1 MVHARFKKYCLASL
15 LTLASLLRASPAHA
29 LVFADTFNTI
39 IDSSWWAVGSDG
51 ASSVVGTGSH
61 LELTQGVG
69 GFAAPGLRLDKE
81 TRR

>member
-15 LTLASLLRASPAHA
+15 LALASLLRASPAHA
-29 LVFADTFNTI
+29 LVPADTFNAT
-39 IDSSWWAVGSDG
+39 IDSSSWTVGSDSG
-51 ASSVVGTGSH
+51 SSVVAAGAH
-61 LELTQGVG
+61 VELTQGVG